1 MSTTRE
7 KWLALVAY
15 SLVFLFALTG
25 VWVFHRIIPITLRA
39 VHHLSGEPEAF
50 PAGFRL
56 LLGLEPYAILLPIMI
71 LVLGLLS
78 WRFRMLRHAIVLSLL
93 GSIVGLLFLGGA
105 LLLATPYFL
114 YAGLP
119 SVTPEM
125 AEQLLSAGEITLFSL
140 DPEQSKTEVEKSDAF
155 QGYPVYGKVRITDL
169 ARKSEII
176 EAIIKGTDHNTG
188 VESLCFTPH
197 HGLRI
202 VSRGKTFDYSLC
214 FQCCKLYYHATGE
227 FYFISGTPMETLNQ
241 AMREAGIQLETDSA
255 PEAKNNSVR

>member
-25 VWVFHRIIPITLRA
+25 IWVFHRIIPITLRA

-56 LLGLEPYAILLPIMI
+56 LLGLESYAALLPITI

-78 WRFRMLRHAIVLSLL
+78 WRFRILRHAIVLSLL
-93 GSIVGLLFLGGA
+93 GSILGLLFLGGA

-125 AEQLLSAGEITLFSL
+125 VGQMRSAQEITLFSL
-140 DPEQSKTEVEKSDAF
+140 DPGQSKAEVEKTDTF
-155 QGYPVYGKVRITDL
+155 QGYPVYGKVRITDPTSK
-169 ARKSEII
+169 REII

-188 VESLCFTPH
+188 VESLCFMPH

-202 VSRGKTFDYSLC
+202 VYQGKTFDYSLC
-214 FQCCKLYYHATGE
+214 FQCRKLCYHDTGE

-241 AMREAGIQLETDSA
+241 AMREAGIQIETDSLT
-255 PEAKNNSVR
+255 EAGNESVR